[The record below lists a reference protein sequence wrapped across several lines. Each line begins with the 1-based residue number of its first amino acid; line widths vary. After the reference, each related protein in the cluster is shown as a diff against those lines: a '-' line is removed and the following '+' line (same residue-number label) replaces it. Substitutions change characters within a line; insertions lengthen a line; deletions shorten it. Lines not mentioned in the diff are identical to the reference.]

1 MDHGNKTGIIDKN
14 IEGRPNESPSVR
26 GGGTANKKSG
36 SSTTG
41 NAANSA

>member
-1 MDHGNKTGIIDKN
+1 MVNKNNYVVDTN
-14 IEGRPNESPSVR
+14 IEGRATEKVSVR
-26 GGGTANKKSG
+26 VDKKANKKSG